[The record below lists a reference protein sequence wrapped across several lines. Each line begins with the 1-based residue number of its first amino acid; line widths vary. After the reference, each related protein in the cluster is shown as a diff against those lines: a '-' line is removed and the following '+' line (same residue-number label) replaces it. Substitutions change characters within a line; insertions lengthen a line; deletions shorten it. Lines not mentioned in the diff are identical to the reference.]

1 MLGYGVTQITYLIFD
16 KTGLILCQEITVKN
30 LFLGRAT
37 AVSALLA
44 TGILVLPACGASP
57 EATEE
62 TSPTASEVTI
72 SATPSTSPSES
83 VTEPQSSSSSLS
95 ASPTESNN
103 DTPLAGSSASSTD
116 GTVLRPDQKGKNL
129 TLSEFFSPTNTW
141 AENRYS
147 VAGETNVS
155 GIAGEIDQCG
165 NSYGSPEK
173 LELRLANSFDQLSFK
188 AGQADQSES
197 SKQTLVVRA
206 VGNGNQIDIQR
217 IPFNKIQ
224 EFTLN
229 VSDVNALEL
238 EFLLDEDVT
247 DCSRLGKT
255 TAVVWD
261 IELQ

>member
-1 MLGYGVTQITYLIFD
+1 M
-16 KTGLILCQEITVKN
+16 KK
-30 LFLGRAT
+30 LFLGRT
-37 AVSALLA
+37 TGVSVLLA
-44 TGILVLPACGASP
+44 AGILVFPACGASP
-57 EATEE
+57 EANEE
-62 TSPTASEVTI
+62 TAPTASEVAT
-72 SATPSTSPSES
+72 SASPSTSPNES
-83 VTEPQSSSSSLS
+83 AEPQTSRSSLS

-247 DCSRLGKT
+247 DCNRLGKT

>member
-1 MLGYGVTQITYLIFD
+1 M
-16 KTGLILCQEITVKN
+16 KK
-30 LFLGRAT
+30 LFLGRT
-37 AVSALLA
+37 TGVSVLLA
-44 TGILVLPACGASP
+44 AGILVFPACGSSP
-57 EATEE
+57 EANEE
-62 TSPTASEVTI
+62 TAPTASEVAT
-72 SATPSTSPSES
+72 SASPSTSPSES
-83 VTEPQSSSSSLS
+83 AEPQTSTSSLS

-147 VAGETNVS
+147 VAGETDVS

-165 NSYGSPEK
+165 NTYNSPEK

-197 SKQTLVVRA
+197 SNQTLVVRA

-224 EFTLN
+224 EFTLD

-247 DCSRLGKT
+247 DCNRLGKT

-261 IELQ
+261 IKLQ